1 MTYTV
6 KFCYVSPTL
15 HDFAPLLD
23 ERGQEITLQ
32 VDAPSKSATYYHPDV
47 VAFCKLQGN
56 DCRIGVIE

>member
-15 HDFAPLLD
+15 RDFAPLLD

-32 VDAPSKSATYYHPDV
+32 VDASSKSATYYHPDI
-47 VAFCKLQGN
+47 VAFCASQGN
-56 DCRIGVIE
+56 DCRIMEVR